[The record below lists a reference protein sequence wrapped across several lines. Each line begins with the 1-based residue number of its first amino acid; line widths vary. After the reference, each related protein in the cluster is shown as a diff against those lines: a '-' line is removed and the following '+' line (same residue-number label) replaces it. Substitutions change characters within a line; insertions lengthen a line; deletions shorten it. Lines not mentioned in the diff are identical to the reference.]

1 MTMKKFFLLFILIN
15 AIVSI
20 LACNN
25 LISPRE
31 TGDSIKDV
39 APTKTIETTTNENK
53 NTNQRKQFI
62 RLWSDPAT
70 LDPHLTTDA
79 TSASIIVEIFG
90 GLVTI
95 NPDMEIVP
103 DLASRW
109 EVENNG
115 LSYIFHLNNN
125 ATFHDGKS
133 VTALDFKWSF
143 ERASNPSTGSPV
155 ADEYLG
161 DIIGVSERLKSKTQE
176 VEGIQVI
183 DDYTL
188 KINIDAPKSY
198 FIAKLTYPTGFV
210 LDKNNVE
217 SSRQWFLNPN
227 GTGAFKLAQ
236 YTPGENLI
244 LKANK
249 NYHLGAPHIDT
260 ARYILSGG
268 TAMLMYENDEI
279 DITGVGLADLDR
291 ILDPSSP
298 LNKDLVKRPPTFQTS
313 YLGMNSNMPPLD
325 DVNIRLALNHA
336 INREEI
342 SKVVLA
348 DLVVPAKGILPPGFP
363 AYNKNLTG
371 YEYDLEKAKKLIKNS
386 KYGNNIP
393 IIKLSTAGNFGASSV
408 NLDLEVII
416 ENWKALGITV
426 EIQQTDW
433 ATFLQDLYKN
443 RYQMFQIGWV
453 ADYPDPQNFLD
464 ILFHSNSSS
473 NHTGYSNSK
482 VDALLEQARTEQN
495 KTKRFEMYNSI
506 EEKILADAPWVP
518 LWHSAE
524 SYILI
529 KPRIKNFKISPL
541 IIPNLR
547 YIEIVE

>member
-1 MTMKKFFLLFILIN
+1 MNLKNIFSSLILIN
-15 AIVSI
+15 VIISMI
-20 LACNN
+20 ACNN

-31 TGDSIKDV
+31 STEPIEKVS
-39 APTKTIETTTNENK
+39 PTKKTEITTNK
-53 NTNQRKQFI
+53 NEDSNQSKQFV

-70 LDPHLTTDA
+70 LDPHLSTDA

-95 NPDMEIVP
+95 NPDKEIVP
-103 DLASRW
+103 DLATRW
-109 EVENNG
+109 EIENNG
-115 LSYIFHLNNN
+115 LSYIFNLNSN
-125 ATFHDGKS
+125 ATFHDGKQ

-161 DIIGVSERLKSKTQE
+161 DIIGVQERLKSKAQNI
-176 VEGIQVI
+176 EGIQGI

-198 FIAKLTYPTGFV
+198 FIAKLTYPTAFV

-227 GTGAFKLAQ
+227 GTGAFKLSK

-249 NYHLGAPHIDT
+249 NYHLGAPKIDT
-260 ARYILSGG
+260 ARYVLSGG

-325 DVNIRLALNHA
+325 DANIRLALNHA

-342 SKVVLA
+342 SKIVLA
-348 DLVVPAKGILPPGFP
+348 DLVIPAKGILPPGFP
-363 AYNKNLTG
+363 GYNENLTG
-371 YEYDLEKAKKLIKNS
+371 YEYDLEKAKNLIKNS
-386 KYGNNIP
+386 KYGNDIP
-393 IIKLSTAGNFGASSV
+393 TIQLSTAGNFGATSV
-408 NLDLEVII
+408 DLDLEVII
-416 ENWKALGITV
+416 ENWKALGINV

-473 NHTGYSNSK
+473 NHTGYKNTN
-482 VDALLEQARTEQN
+482 VDTLLEQARIEQN
-495 KTKRFEMYNSI
+495 KIKRFEIYNSI
-506 EEKILADAPWVP
+506 EEKILEDAPWIP

-524 SYILI
+524 SYLLI

-541 IIPNLR
+541 IVPNLR
-547 YIEIVE
+547 YIDIVE